1 MTKECRMTKHE
12 VRRWRICEGPSHV
25 RCPPFRVLRRCTLK
39 PERCSWS
46 SRSAAFMPLHC
57 GNIGGV
63 GSSKASPYS
72 VNAKRHECRAP
83 AAGACSF
90 TRVGACLT
98 ESFRLQLQLQVVEL
112 TRCAEG
118 HDGVVRS

>member
-1 MTKECRMTKHE
+1 MARPEASFYARLDALQDSLSHNEDDDSLRTKT
-12 VRRWRICEGPSHV
+12 
-25 RCPPFRVLRRCTLK
+25 K

-57 GNIGGV
+57 GNVGVV

-98 ESFRLQLQLQVVEL
+98 ESFRMNAALRQRMRAVL
-112 TRCAEG
+112 RWW
-118 HDGVVRS
+118 